1 MAAVAIIP
9 SRYGAAA
16 LKPAYKSLPV
26 LHMFFA
32 TDAMCIPVCTFCPRL
47 SKNDDADC

>member
-26 LHMFFA
+26 PHMFFA
-32 TDAMCIPVCTFCPRL
+32 TDAMCIPVWTFWPIL
-47 SKNDDADC
+47 LKNDDDDC